1 MTNHNMGWK
10 LHPIGE
16 FKNHQDRW
24 QQLNRETVASPLL
37 DEAFILPLL
46 HVFSSGKE
54 VLACYERDDQL
65 QAMSIL
71 IPQGPGAW
79 STFQPS
85 QAPLGAWMHSS
96 DMDLS
101 QLLSELM
108 RKLSGFPL
116 VLGIT
121 QQDPDLLSRPQNYGK
136 IKTLDYI
143 QTARISIQGNFED
156 YWNARGKNL
165 RQNMK
170 KQRNKLERMGVAT
183 RLQVS
188 TGAEGVAQAI
198 IDYGRLESA
207 GWKSM
212 GGTAIHPDNAQGQ
225 FYRAM
230 LETFCRQG
238 AGRIYRYWYNNQIA
252 AMDLCIEG
260 ADSIIVLKTTYDE
273 SISDGTS
280 PALLMREE
288 ECKQL
293 FDEGRLKKIEFYGK
307 LMEWHTKWSEETRT
321 IYHINNYRW
330 PILSFVR
337 RLMNNSS
344 AAHDQR
350 T

>member
-1 MTNHNMGWK
+1 MGWK
-10 LHPIGE
+10 LYPIGE
-16 FKNHQDRW
+16 FRNHQDRW
-24 QQLNRETVASPLL
+24 QHLNRETVASPLL
-37 DEAFILPLL
+37 DEAFISPLL
-46 HVFSSGKE
+46 DVFSNGKE
-54 VLACYERDDQL
+54 VLACYERSDQL

-71 IPQGPGAW
+71 VPHGHGAW

-85 QAPLGAWMHSS
+85 QAPLGAWMHNS
-96 DMDLS
+96 DMDWP
-101 QLLSELM
+101 QLLSELTK
-108 RKLSGFPL
+108 KLPGFPL

-121 QQDPDLLSRPQNYGK
+121 QQDPDLVLRPQDYGK

-170 KQRNKLERMGVAT
+170 KQRNKLEKKGVVT

-188 TGAEGVAQAI
+188 SEAEEVAQAI
-198 IDYGRLESA
+198 MDYGRLESA

-225 FYRAM
+225 FYRTM
-230 LETFCRQG
+230 LETFCRQD

-293 FDEGRLKKIEFYGK
+293 FDEGKLKKIEFYGK
-307 LMEWHTKWSEETRT
+307 LMEWHTKWSGETRT
-321 IYHINNYRW
+321 IYHVNNYRW

-337 RLMNNSS
+337 RAMNNTSTASS
-344 AAHDQR
+344 QDA
-350 T
+350 